1 MKTAE
6 VDFHFPVLGF
16 TPDKEIWGFADLN
29 TLTSVG
35 PKTLKDDMQS
45 GMELV
50 DVDGRRWVVRSIRK
64 LGRGEPL
71 LQWLLSALLSTRQYR
86 IEQELE
92 PLEPLSLAE
101 VKARV
106 LDSMETFAWDYG
118 GEEELASRLAE
129 VRSAKSIASI
139 HDLIGLDSFMA
150 Y

>member
-1 MKTAE
+1 MKTTE
-6 VDFHFPVLGF
+6 VDFRFPVLGF
-16 TPDKEIWGFADLN
+16 TPDGEIWGFADLN

-35 PKTLKDDMQS
+35 PRTLKGDMQA

-50 DVDGRRWVVRSIRK
+50 DAKGRRWAVRSIRK

-71 LQWLLSALLSTRQYR
+71 LMWLLSALLSTRQYR

-92 PLEPLSLAE
+92 PLEPLSLDE

-106 LDSMETFAWDYG
+106 LESIEATAWDYG
-118 GEEELASRLAE
+118 GEDELKPLLAK
-129 VRSAKSIASI
+129 VRSAKSIAAI
-139 HDLIGLDSFMA
+139 HKPLGLDSFMA